1 MTGPVEDIG
10 NWGFGIGEGK
20 GKGGGGGGKGR
31 GGEREGGVG
40 GREGGEGGGRGGGRE
55 GGGKGGKGGGG
66 GEWREGRGYYIG
78 AILDAAYIAG
88 VTLRAQ
94 SERSLCTELA
104 VLKKMRLRAPC
115 HTFTPETLTDQIQ
128 INIVKK
134 CHV

>member
-20 GKGGGGGGKGR
+20 GKGGRGR
-31 GGEREGGVG
+31 G
-40 GREGGEGGGRGGGRE
+40 GREGVGRGRE
-55 GGGKGGKGGGG
+55 GGGEGRGQGGRGKGRKGEGREGRGGGG
-66 GEWREGRGYYIG
+66 WREERGYYIG

>member
-1 MTGPVEDIG
+1 MDGR
-10 NWGFGIGEGK
+10 EGK
-20 GKGGGGGGKGR
+20 
-31 GGEREGGVG
+31 EG
-40 GREGGEGGGRGGGRE
+40 GGEGGGREGGREGRE
-55 GGGKGGKGGGG
+55 GGG
-66 GEWREGRGYYIG
+66 EWNEGRGYYIG
-78 AILDAAYIAG
+78 AILDVAYIAG

>member
-1 MTGPVEDIG
+1 MGIRD
-10 NWGFGIGEGK
+10 WGGE
-20 GKGGGGGGKGR
+20 GKGGGGGGGEGKGW
-31 GGEREGGVG
+31 
-40 GREGGEGGGRGGGRE
+40 GEGG
-55 GGGKGGKGGGG
+55 GGGKGGRGEGREGG
-66 GEWREGRGYYIG
+66 REGREGGGYYIG

-115 HTFTPETLTDQIQ
+115 HTYIPETLTDQIQ

>member
-1 MTGPVEDIG
+1 M
-10 NWGFGIGEGK
+10 GIRGL
-20 GKGGGGGGKGR
+20 GR
-31 GGEREGGVG
+31 GRG
-40 GREGGEGGGRGGGRE
+40 GREGVGRGGGRE
-55 GGGKGGKGGGG
+55 GGREGREGGGG
-66 GEWREGRGYYIG
+66 DWGEGRGYYIG

-88 VTLRAQ
+88 VTFRAQ

-115 HTFTPETLTDQIQ
+115 HTYIPETLTDQIQ

>member
-20 GKGGGGGGKGR
+20 GKGG
-31 GGEREGGVG
+31 REG
-40 GREGGEGGGRGGGRE
+40 GREGVGRGREGGRGGGRE
-55 GGGKGGKGGGG
+55 GRGQGGREGGREGREGG
-66 GEWREGRGYYIG
+66 GEWNEGRGYYIG

-104 VLKKMRLRAPC
+104 VLEKMRLRAPC

-128 INIVKK
+128 IKIVKK

>member
-1 MTGPVEDIG
+1 MGRG
-10 NWGFGIGEGK
+10 RGGE
-20 GKGGGGGGKGR
+20 GGGKGR
-31 GGEREGGVG
+31 GGEREGGG
-40 GREGGEGGGRGGGRE
+40 RGGEGAGREGEGREGGREGRE
-55 GGGKGGKGGGG
+55 GGGGNGGRDG
-66 GEWREGRGYYIG
+66 GYYIG

-88 VTLRAQ
+88 VTFRAQ

-115 HTFTPETLTDQIQ
+115 HTYIPETLTDQIQ

>member
-1 MTGPVEDIG
+1 M
-10 NWGFGIGEGK
+10 GIGEGK
-20 GKGGGGGGKGR
+20 GKGGGRERGR
-31 GGEREGGVG
+31 GGREGVGRGRGEGRG
-40 GREGGEGGGRGGGRE
+40 GREGGRE
-55 GGGKGGKGGGG
+55 GRGKGGKGGG
-66 GEWREGRGYYIG
+66 EWREERGYYIG

>member
-20 GKGGGGGGKGR
+20 GRGEGGR
-31 GGEREGGVG
+31 GE
-40 GREGGEGGGRGGGRE
+40 GREGGREGRE
-55 GGGKGGKGGGG
+55 GGGL
-66 GEWREGRGYYIG
+66 REGRGYYIG

>member
-1 MTGPVEDIG
+1 MLTKYQAVLTYLAYFSE
-10 NWGFGIGEGK
+10 FCLAE
-20 GKGGGGGGKGR
+20 
-31 GGEREGGVG
+31 
-40 GREGGEGGGRGGGRE
+40 
-55 GGGKGGKGGGG
+55 
-66 GEWREGRGYYIG
+66 YYIG
-78 AILDAAYIAG
+78 ALLDAAYIAG

>member
-1 MTGPVEDIG
+1 M
-10 NWGFGIGEGK
+10 
-20 GKGGGGGGKGR
+20 
-31 GGEREGGVG
+31 
-40 GREGGEGGGRGGGRE
+40 REGGEKGGKGEGRE
-55 GGGKGGKGGGG
+55 GRGGGKGG
-66 GEWREGRGYYIG
+66 REGGYYIG

>member
-20 GKGGGGGGKGR
+20 GKGGRGRGEGKGW
-31 GGEREGGVG
+31 
-40 GREGGEGGGRGGGRE
+40 GEGGRGVGEGAGRGGGRE
-55 GGGKGGKGGGG
+55 GGRGEGREGREGGGN
-66 GEWREGRGYYIG
+66 WREGRGYYIG

-88 VTLRAQ
+88 VTFRAQ

-115 HTFTPETLTDQIQ
+115 HTYIPETLTDQIQ

>member
-20 GKGGGGGGKGR
+20 GKGGEREGGKGR
-31 GGEREGGVG
+31 GGEREGGG
-40 GREGGEGGGRGGGRE
+40 RGGEGAGREGEGRE
-55 GGGKGGKGGGG
+55 GRGG
-66 GEWREGRGYYIG
+66 GEWREERGYYIG

-115 HTFTPETLTDQIQ
+115 HTYIPETLTDQIQ

>member
-1 MTGPVEDIG
+1 M
-10 NWGFGIGEGK
+10 K
-20 GKGGGGGGKGR
+20 
-31 GGEREGGVG
+31 
-40 GREGGEGGGRGGGRE
+40 
-55 GGGKGGKGGGG
+55 
-66 GEWREGRGYYIG
+66 GRGYYIG
-78 AILDAAYIAG
+78 AILDVAYIAG